1 MYDAH
6 YHRRQAEEAQEIAAV
21 NLAMFRRAI
30 FRQFR
35 FTFDDIDDDDDVNDI
50 DDDIIDDDNDIQE
63 STAAAR
69 RSRGKSSTC

>member
-1 MYDAH
+1 MMLIITGGKLKK
-6 YHRRQAEEAQEIAAV
+6 RKRSLRSISQCSGEQ
-21 NLAMFRRAI
+21 F

-63 STAAAR
+63 STAAA
-69 RSRGKSSTC
+69 